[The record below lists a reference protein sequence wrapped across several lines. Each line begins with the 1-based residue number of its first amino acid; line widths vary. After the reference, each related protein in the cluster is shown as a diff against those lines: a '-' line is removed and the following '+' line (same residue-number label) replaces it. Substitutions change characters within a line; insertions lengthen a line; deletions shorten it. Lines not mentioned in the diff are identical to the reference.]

1 MKILVLLR
9 GGGDRFVWLE
19 VLHAESCGAV
29 LLCSAR
35 PCCRSS
41 VVGVSGVRESP
52 KSPEQQDGVQSVCLG
67 FRTTHLCSAHG
78 NLLLICGVASV
89 SGHWQIILG
98 SRCSIC
104 MSVKSPAPLKW

>member
-52 KSPEQQDGVQSVCLG
+52 KSPEQQDGGAECLSGVQDHPPLQCTREPAADLWG
-67 FRTTHLCSAHG
+67 CFCFR
-78 NLLLICGVASV
+78 
-89 SGHWQIILG
+89 
-98 SRCSIC
+98 
-104 MSVKSPAPLKW
+104 PLANNTWLKMFYLHECKIPCTS